1 MNVAFSH
8 EVSLNLPIME
18 NRESQINLAL
28 SEIYGGLSVIRFL
41 AEEYEGKID
50 TDDLTLFE
58 NNVRK
63 LQSASVF
70 DMRLCNEARHIGT
83 SKLLGLLPQLTCPT
97 LVVQPL
103 C

>member
-41 AEEYEGKID
+41 TEEYEGKIN

-58 NNVRK
+58 NNVLLAK
-63 LQSASVF
+63 KYADELA
-70 DMRLCNEARHIGT
+70 EIARGGRWL
-83 SKLLGLLPQLTCPT
+83 S
-97 LVVQPL
+97 
-103 C
+103 